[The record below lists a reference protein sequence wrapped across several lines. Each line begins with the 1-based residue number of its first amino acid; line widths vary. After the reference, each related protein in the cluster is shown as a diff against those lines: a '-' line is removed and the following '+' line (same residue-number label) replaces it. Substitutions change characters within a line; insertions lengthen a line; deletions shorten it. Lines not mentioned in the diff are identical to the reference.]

1 MSNKKSKQIKWEKRC
16 VDSAENS
23 VDVQM
28 LPRLIRTKEGWL
40 HMLARLDEWG
50 LSLGGK
56 IRHEVVHNNFSAV
69 EILVQS

>member
-1 MSNKKSKQIKWEKRC
+1 MNKKRKQIKWEKRC

-28 LPRLIRTKEGWL
+28 LPRIIRTKEGWL

-56 IRHEVVHNNFSAV
+56 IRHEVVRSPV
-69 EILVQS
+69 R